1 MQSASSPLCFVI
13 GPIGNEGTEF
23 RKHADMMLHALIK
36 HVLEHGEFGY
46 TVRRADED
54 ADPGMIGD
62 RMISDLIHAE
72 LVVADLTDLNA
83 NAFYELG
90 IRHSTEKPTI
100 HVARVGTILPFD
112 NVSHR
117 TIFMD
122 LTDWHSIELGR
133 TRLAAAARAIGSPHF
148 RVSNPITQAN
158 ASFKM
163 RESADPRDQL
173 ISGLQARM
181 QSLELQLRGN
191 VIAQTSHAIL
201 DDFNQLPG
209 SPIREESI
217 LEVDTKPILRNAG
230 GKIYFD
236 ISKCR
241 TVKDLL
247 DGIYEELDSK
257 GSTIAPRTYK
267 IKWILE
273 DTDSGQKFT
282 NISGYSQLPDG
293 DHRSLKEVGISP
305 GMRLRVIRIS
315 SS

>member
-1 MQSASSPLCFVI
+1 MPNLSWRISRLERECFLRTRDLAFYRKTNNSCSKSWYNSPLRQCQSS
-13 GPIGNEGTEF
+13 
-23 RKHADMMLHALIK
+23 
-36 HVLEHGEFGY
+36 Y
-46 TVRRADED
+46 
-54 ADPGMIGD
+54 
-62 RMISDLIHAE
+62 DLYGF
-72 LVVADLTDLNA
+72 N
-83 NAFYELG
+83 
-90 IRHSTEKPTI
+90 
-100 HVARVGTILPFD
+100 
-112 NVSHR
+112 
-117 TIFMD
+117 
-122 LTDWHSIELGR
+122 
-133 TRLAAAARAIGSPHF
+133 RLAQYRTEAHGLLQQLAPLAHLIFELAIQLP
-148 RVSNPITQAN
+148 QAN

-209 SPIREESI
+209 SPIREDLI

-273 DTDSGQKFT
+273 DTDFRTKIYQHLGLFSTSGWRSSF
-282 NISGYSQLPDG
+282 SQRGRNFSWHAAQSNKDF
-293 DHRSLKEVGISP
+293 K
-305 GMRLRVIRIS
+305 
-315 SS
+315 